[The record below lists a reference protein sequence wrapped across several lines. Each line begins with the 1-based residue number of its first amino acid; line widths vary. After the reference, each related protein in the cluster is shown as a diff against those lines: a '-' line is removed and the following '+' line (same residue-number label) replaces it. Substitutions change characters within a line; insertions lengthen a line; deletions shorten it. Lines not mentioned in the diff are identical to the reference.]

1 MMAEDRYLER
11 ITSLERQLKKAREEN
26 QTLKTMISVYRTNS
40 QRLLDERRR
49 LQEAV
54 DGNFWKNFQD

>member
-1 MMAEDRYLER
+1 VDDRYMER
-11 ITSLERQLKKAREEN
+11 IASLERQLGKARQEIKE
-26 QTLKTMISVYRTNS
+26 LKTMISVYRTNS

-54 DGNFWKNFQD
+54 DRNF

>member
-1 MMAEDRYLER
+1 VDDRYMER
-11 ITSLERQLKKAREEN
+11 IASLERQLGKARQEIKE
-26 QTLKTMISVYRTNS
+26 LKTMISVYRTNS